1 MDSLY
6 LLFVIAVLALLCAIA
21 LAISGVRGGG
31 RNIPSPP
38 EHLRPSKEKADLR
51 LQKPMAPFNIK
62 SKM

>member
-6 LLFVIAVLALLCAIA
+6 LLFVIAVLAVLCAIA

-38 EHLRPSKEKADLR
+38 EHLRPKEKECVGITLHGR
-51 LQKPMAPFNIK
+51 IYKE
-62 SKM
+62 